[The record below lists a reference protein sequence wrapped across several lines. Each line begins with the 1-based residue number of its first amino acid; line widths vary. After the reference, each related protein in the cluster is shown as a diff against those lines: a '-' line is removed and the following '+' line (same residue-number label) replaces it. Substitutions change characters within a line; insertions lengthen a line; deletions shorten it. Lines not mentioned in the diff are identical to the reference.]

1 MARCSGIILAHTA
14 LATPF
19 VVITVTATLMSFDRT
34 LMRAGASLGGA
45 PHTVF
50 FKVVMP
56 LILPGVI
63 SGALFAFV
71 TSFDEVIVILFIG
84 GPEQRTLPRQMFSGI
99 RELISAHHHRGGK
112 RADRVFNRPAG
123 DG

>member
-1 MARCSGIILAHTA
+1 
-14 LATPF
+14 
-19 VVITVTATLMSFDRT
+19 
-34 LMRAGASLGGA
+34 MRRGAD
-45 PHTVF
+45 TVF

-56 LILPGVI
+56 LILPGII

-99 RELISAHHHRGGK
+99 REQICPPSQR
-112 RADRVFNRPAG
+112 RPAC
-123 DG
+123 